1 MDQNTNKFRNPMGNR
16 YTRGLFYET
25 TGEDKSTV
33 VYTLKDKTHKGY
45 LSLKELYLK
54 EADTTEYSFSSKYLD
69 GYEHWLQLVNADW
82 FKPFVLQWR
91 EELRLK
97 KRKQYIQELEDIV
110 DQGGKD
116 RTSAIRILLG
126 ATEKPKEASKR
137 GRPYKDTTEE
147 ELNALRASNREI
159 AKDAERVLGNGE

>member
-1 MDQNTNKFRNPMGNR
+1 MEETNKFKNSMGNR

-33 VYTLKDKTHKGY
+33 VYTLKEETHKNY
-45 LSLKELYLK
+45 PSLKELYLK

-69 GYEHWLQLVNADW
+69 GYEHWLQLVNSDW
-82 FKPFVLQWR
+82 FKPYVLQWR

-97 KRKQYIQELEDIV
+97 KRKEYLEELEEIV
-110 DQGGKD
+110 SQGGKD

-126 ATEKPKEASKR
+126 ATEKPRESVKR

-147 ELNALRASNREI
+147 ELNAQRASNREI
-159 AKDAERVLGNGE
+159 EKDAKRILDDGQ